1 VRRLQNLEPLLDAK
15 IKYVPPLI
23 LDNLAVD
30 LGPWSGYHLL
40 AQHLVFSR
48 PGGRSLK
55 MCERTSK
62 NHDPNVLSFVCDLLR
77 LFKIFIVTKG
87 QSLRKI
93 LFVVD
98 LNRCIFRNSSLF
110 LNL

>member
-40 AQHLVFSR
+40 AQH
-48 PGGRSLK
+48 
-55 MCERTSK
+55 
-62 NHDPNVLSFVCDLLR
+62 
-77 LFKIFIVTKG
+77 
-87 QSLRKI
+87 QSA
-93 LFVVD
+93 
-98 LNRCIFRNSSLF
+98 N
-110 LNL
+110 

>member
-40 AQHLVFSR
+40 AQHPVFFRYWGKLISCFGEGKSSGSWEAKKPVKKEHR
-48 PGGRSLK
+48 EKERKGRRDQPATKRISSD
-55 MCERTSK
+55 T
-62 NHDPNVLSFVCDLLR
+62 
-77 LFKIFIVTKG
+77 IV
-87 QSLRKI
+87 
-93 LFVVD
+93 VA
-98 LNRCIFRNSSLF
+98 
-110 LNL
+110 

>member
-40 AQHLVFSR
+40 AQHLPQELADSAGSGCFHCVGWVESK
-48 PGGRSLK
+48 PGFFGSAAFG
-55 MCERTSK
+55 
-62 NHDPNVLSFVCDLLR
+62 VL
-77 LFKIFIVTKG
+77 
-87 QSLRKI
+87 
-93 LFVVD
+93 
-98 LNRCIFRNSSLF
+98 
-110 LNL
+110 